1 MKRILNTDTLLGA
14 VSALGGVFLLIVSHR
29 QNASVFVLPGDAPPF
44 LVPQL
49 FLYVMIALSLAV
61 LASGILRGGEA
72 VPPQRWV
79 HLAAVLAVVAMAA
92 ALMKPLGFLVVSPVA
107 VAAVC
112 ALLGFRR
119 VLLNIVVAL
128 VITVLLYGLLTG
140 LAGLPL
146 PKVPGLGF

>member
-1 MKRILNTDTLLGA
+1 
-14 VSALGGVFLLIVSHR
+14 
-29 QNASVFVLPGDAPPF
+29 
-44 LVPQL
+44 
-49 FLYVMIALSLAV
+49 
-61 LASGILRGGEA
+61 
-72 VPPQRWV
+72 
-79 HLAAVLAVVAMAA
+79 MAA